1 MAEYRAYGAAAE
13 LFRCTAPEILI
24 EGPAGT
30 GKSRSL
36 LEKIHYLAETHPKSR
51 YLLMRKTRARMGQSV
66 QHNQNE

>member
-36 LEKIHYLAETHPKSR
+36 LEKIHAITIKIRWPAGISAPRTE
-51 YLLMRKTRARMGQSV
+51 
-66 QHNQNE
+66 